1 MVAVKRHLG
10 KNVRS
15 LEAIK
20 KREKQHY

>member
-15 LEAIK
+15 LEAIT